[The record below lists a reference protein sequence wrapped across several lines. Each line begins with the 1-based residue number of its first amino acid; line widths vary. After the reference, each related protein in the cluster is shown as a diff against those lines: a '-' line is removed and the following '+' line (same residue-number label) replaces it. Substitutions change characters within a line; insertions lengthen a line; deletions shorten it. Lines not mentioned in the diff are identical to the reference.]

1 MGVGVAGDAGEGLK
15 DTRLHHEVYSLL
27 VEAKGLHKFHKE
39 AYEVRLDWD
48 P

>member
-1 MGVGVAGDAGEGLK
+1 MGVRVTGDAGEGLE

-27 VEAKGLHKFHKE
+27 VEAKGLHKFHEE